1 MTTVDPITLE
11 VLRNRLEA
19 IGEEAAAALERT
31 AISPVVTESKD
42 YSCTLLDGAGRLVI
56 GAGQIQFHFRAASH
70 AVRSTMARFGDE
82 IDDGDVFVAN
92 DPHHGGGLHPQD
104 VMVQRPV
111 FVDGRRVAWVVMSAH
126 MMDVGGMV
134 AGSFAPAATE
144 CYQEALRLPP
154 VRLFRRG
161 REETGIWD
169 VFRNN
174 IRLPALVEMDMRS
187 LVAGCHVA
195 QDNIAGVV
203 ASMGVDTFVESIEV
217 TRRLS
222 ESEMR
227 RRIGLLADGRY
238 RATSWTEWDDEFFKV
253 PCELTVTGDR
263 LVFDFGGASPQT
275 THFFNSKPYIIES
288 EMVAQL
294 AWLLARDLPYD
305 DGIFAPIELRCPEGT
320 IVNSVEPAPIAAA
333 HMDVALNASEV
344 GVQCVR
350 LALGASPDHPARRYL
365 TGWGAGSA
373 LGLHTWSCVGIDGRA
388 DAFIMLDGNWVGS
401 SASGERDG
409 LPLAGSILGPDH
421 GYSFTD
427 IEILE
432 SWYPIL
438 ISEKRSRPGVNGA
451 GCHRAGGGNQMGF
464 RPHGTA
470 QLTGAMLG
478 MRRWLP
484 LEGASGGLPGN
495 RTQFLVHRAGD
506 RTEEV
511 PTHASGIVIGEGD
524 TFQFRCASGGGFG
537 DPLERDPELVAGDV
551 ELFALSATDAEARVW
566 RRARREPQRR
576 PRGHGGGAGR
586 RTEGAPGTRARAGE
600 ARGPRSRCGR
610 SRRPAVSGHRA
621 ARQRRRRGGE
631 WSTAGTRSGS
641 LDGRVPRAGRTD
653 RRPRAG
659 GPHPVVPRSSDRRPA
674 VRGGGAG
681 GRRTGVRGQPR
692 PVDARSRPLKR
703 ACRLRR

>member
-1 MTTVDPITLE
+1 MTAVDPITLE

-70 AVRSTMARFGDE
+70 AVQSTMARFGDE

-111 FVDGRRVAWVVMSAH
+111 FVDGHRVAWVVMSAH

-154 VRLFRRG
+154 VRLFRKG

-203 ASMGVDTFVESIEV
+203 ASMGVDTFVESIET

-222 ESEMR
+222 EAEMR

-253 PCELTVTGDR
+253 PCELTVAGDR
-263 LVFDFGGASPQT
+263 LVFDFSGASPQT
-275 THFFNSKPYIIES
+275 NHFFNSKPYIIES

-365 TGWGAGSA
+365 SGWGPGSA
-373 LGLHTWSCVGIDGRA
+373 LGLHTWSCAGIDGRA

-451 GCHRAGGGNQMGF
+451 GRHRAGGGNQMGF
-464 RPHGTA
+464 RPHGTP

-484 LEGASGGLPGN
+484 LEGAGGGLPGN
-495 RTQFLVHRAGD
+495 RTEFLVHRADGV
-506 RTEEV
+506 TEAV

-537 DPLERDPELVAGDV
+537 DPLDRDPELVMRDI
-551 ELFALSATDAEARVW
+551 ELFALSPAEAEAVYGVLVG
-566 RRARREPQRR
+566 AD
-576 PRGHGGGAGR
+576 GHADPEA
-586 RTEGAPGTRARAGE
+586 TAVARA
-600 ARGPRSRCGR
+600 
-610 SRRPAVSGHRA
+610 A
-621 ARQRRRRGGE
+621 ARL
-631 WSTAGTRSGS
+631 TR
-641 LDGRVPRAGRTD
+641 LARAQ
-653 RRPRAG
+653 P
-659 GPHPVVPRSSDRRPA
+659 PA
-674 VRGGGAG
+674 
-681 GRRTGVRGQPR
+681 R
-692 PVDARSRPLKR
+692 PVDPQVNIDGPEVPLYPGIVQRGDVALAEASGRPLATAPDHWTDGCPVLIERIADHGPEVVMRSYLDPGSGDLLYAEVTPAGEER
-703 ACRLRR
+703 AFEVSPERWTTAGRDR

>member
-1 MTTVDPITLE
+1 MTAVDPITLE

-70 AVRSTMARFGDE
+70 AVQSTMARFGDE

-111 FVDGRRVAWVVMSAH
+111 FVDGHRVAWVVMSAH

-154 VRLFRRG
+154 VRLFRKG

-203 ASMGVDTFVESIEV
+203 ASMGVDTFVESIET

-222 ESEMR
+222 EAEMR

-253 PCELTVTGDR
+253 PCELTVAGDR
-263 LVFDFGGASPQT
+263 LVFDFSGASPQT
-275 THFFNSKPYIIES
+275 NHFFNSKPYIIES

-365 TGWGAGSA
+365 SGWGPGSA
-373 LGLHTWSCVGIDGRA
+373 LGLHTWSCAGIDGRQ
-388 DAFIMLDGNWVGS
+388 
-401 SASGERDG
+401 
-409 LPLAGSILGPDH
+409 LG
-421 GYSFTD
+421 
-427 IEILE
+427 
-432 SWYPIL
+432 
-438 ISEKRSRPGVNGA
+438 R
-451 GCHRAGGGNQMGF
+451 
-464 RPHGTA
+464 
-470 QLTGAMLG
+470 QLG
-478 MRRWLP
+478 
-484 LEGASGGLPGN
+484 
-495 RTQFLVHRAGD
+495 Q
-506 RTEEV
+506 
-511 PTHASGIVIGEGD
+511 
-524 TFQFRCASGGGFG
+524 
-537 DPLERDPELVAGDV
+537 
-551 ELFALSATDAEARVW
+551 
-566 RRARREPQRR
+566 RRA
-576 PRGHGGGAGR
+576 
-586 RTEGAPGTRARAGE
+586 
-600 ARGPRSRCGR
+600 
-610 SRRPAVSGHRA
+610 
-621 ARQRRRRGGE
+621 
-631 WSTAGTRSGS
+631 
-641 LDGRVPRAGRTD
+641 
-653 RRPRAG
+653 
-659 GPHPVVPRSSDRRPA
+659 
-674 VRGGGAG
+674 
-681 GRRTGVRGQPR
+681 
-692 PVDARSRPLKR
+692 
-703 ACRLRR
+703 

>member
-1 MTTVDPITLE
+1 MTAVDPITLE

-70 AVRSTMARFGDE
+70 AVQSTMARFGDE

-111 FVDGRRVAWVVMSAH
+111 FVDGHRVAWVVMSAH

-154 VRLFRRG
+154 VRLFRKG

-203 ASMGVDTFVESIEV
+203 ASMGVDTFVESIET

-222 ESEMR
+222 EAEMR

-253 PCELTVTGDR
+253 PCELTVAGDR
-263 LVFDFGGASPQT
+263 LVFDFSGASPQT
-275 THFFNSKPYIIES
+275 NHFFNSKPYIIES

-365 TGWGAGSA
+365 SGWGPGSA
-373 LGLHTWSCVGIDGRA
+373 LGLHTWSCAGIDGRA

-409 LPLAGSILGPDH
+409 LPLAGSILG
-421 GYSFTD
+421 
-427 IEILE
+427 
-432 SWYPIL
+432 
-438 ISEKRSRPGVNGA
+438 
-451 GCHRAGGGNQMGF
+451 
-464 RPHGTA
+464 
-470 QLTGAMLG
+470 

-484 LEGASGGLPGN
+484 LEGAGGGLPGN
-495 RTQFLVHRAGD
+495 RTEFLVHRADGV
-506 RTEEV
+506 TEAV

-537 DPLERDPELVAGDV
+537 DPLDRDPELVMRDI
-551 ELFALSATDAEARVW
+551 ELFALSPAEAEAVYGVLVG
-566 RRARREPQRR
+566 AD
-576 PRGHGGGAGR
+576 GHADPEA
-586 RTEGAPGTRARAGE
+586 TAVARA
-600 ARGPRSRCGR
+600 
-610 SRRPAVSGHRA
+610 A
-621 ARQRRRRGGE
+621 ARL
-631 WSTAGTRSGS
+631 TR
-641 LDGRVPRAGRTD
+641 LARAQ
-653 RRPRAG
+653 P
-659 GPHPVVPRSSDRRPA
+659 PA
-674 VRGGGAG
+674 
-681 GRRTGVRGQPR
+681 R
-692 PVDARSRPLKR
+692 PVDPQVNIDGPEVPLYPGIVQRGDVALAEASGRPLATAPDHWTDGCPVLIERIADHGPEVVMRSYLDPGSGDLLYAEVTPAGEER
-703 ACRLRR
+703 AFEVSPERWTTAGRDR